1 MDSDLDELVADW
13 TLVREEVDLVA
24 GKRGSTRLGF
34 ALQLKFYGS
43 HGRFLQDLSELAD
56 DVVEYVARRMYDA
69 GEHSITDLAELFSI
83 SRPTVYRTL
92 KRTGAQ

>member
-43 HGRFLQDLSELAD
+43 HGRFLQAGLDSTRSPSLSCRHQL
-56 DVVEYVARRMYDA
+56 RPMI
-69 GEHSITDLAELFSI
+69 SIREAAAE
-83 SRPTVYRTL
+83 PGV
-92 KRTGAQ
+92 